1 MGSTTLPALEESS
14 LRIRKMFVQA
24 MLAFVLVF
32 PLASANVQ
40 TDMIEGHYKYKSGDG
55 IEKYYGL
62 WGIPA
67 EVVAEFTKVPYVEV
81 WGLNQES
88 GFSVHAMRK
97 TAGPNGEKSTS
108 KHEWTGTHPSKGSA
122 PSRYP
127 KW

>member
-1 MGSTTLPALEESS
+1 MGTTLLALEESS
-14 LRIRKMFVQA
+14 LRIRRKMFVQA

-40 TDMIEGHYKYKSGDG
+40 TDMIEGNYKYKSGDG

-67 EVVAEFTKVPYVEV
+67 EVVAEFTKDPYVEV

-88 GFSVHAMRK
+88 GFSVSKMVAS
-97 TAGPNGEKSTS
+97 ASLVGPNTIQ
-108 KHEWTGTHPSKGSA
+108 
-122 PSRYP
+122 
-127 KW
+127 